1 MARGGGIR
9 ERAEGLFG
17 TPSRFMQP
25 RLVLI
30 ITTFV
35 LVAFGLLM
43 IYSSSSIV
51 DMASEDFN
59 NDAAY
64 HLKRQLG
71 FVAAGGVAAIVL
83 AISDYH
89 LWSRSLLP
97 VVWVAT
103 VGLLLLVFTGLAGR
117 EAYGATRWIDI
128 GPFNLQPSE
137 FAKITIVL
145 VAAYLGSRCFEEYSM
160 GYEGLATF
168 SIIGLGLP
176 LVLIVLQ
183 PDKGTTIICAA
194 TIFAMAYLAG
204 VPRSWLAVGFGIG
217 VAGVLLLAFKDEYSR
232 SRVFAA
238 VNPWNDPYGA
248 GYQLIQGFYAFSCGG
263 LFGVG
268 VGLSGQ
274 KYSYLPMAYNDFIFP
289 VIGEELGLVGTLGVV
304 LGFCLLVWAGLQI
317 ARYAPDLSG
326 RLVAGGCTIMLLIQF
341 LVNVG
346 GVLGMIP
353 LTGKPLPFLSYGGSS
368 IVSCLLL
375 VGFVASVSLH
385 SALPE
390 TAYERSRRSFS
401 TEGGEVNSFRD
412 EYALVGEATPRSAR
426 PAGSTSGFSVVSG
439 SGARVGTSVQPG
451 RAGDTSVEGIRASR
465 AFSEAH
471 SSGRVTT
478 DASGRRRIDLGPSAS
493 DRLRSSRG
501 KSN

>member
-1 MARGGGIR
+1 
-9 ERAEGLFG
+9 
-17 TPSRFMQP
+17 
-25 RLVLI
+25 
-30 ITTFV
+30 
-35 LVAFGLLM
+35 
-43 IYSSSSIV
+43 
-51 DMASEDFN
+51 
-59 NDAAY
+59 
-64 HLKRQLG
+64 
-71 FVAAGGVAAIVL
+71 
-83 AISDYH
+83 
-89 LWSRSLLP
+89 
-97 VVWVAT
+97 
-103 VGLLLLVFTGLAGR
+103 
-117 EAYGATRWIDI
+117 
-128 GPFNLQPSE
+128 
-137 FAKITIVL
+137 
-145 VAAYLGSRCFEEYSM
+145 
-160 GYEGLATF
+160 
-168 SIIGLGLP
+168 
-176 LVLIVLQ
+176 
-183 PDKGTTIICAA
+183 
-194 TIFAMAYLAG
+194 
-204 VPRSWLAVGFGIG
+204 
-217 VAGVLLLAFKDEYSR
+217 
-232 SRVFAA
+232 
-238 VNPWNDPYGA
+238 
-248 GYQLIQGFYAFSCGG
+248 
-263 LFGVG
+263 
-268 VGLSGQ
+268 
-274 KYSYLPMAYNDFIFP
+274 
-289 VIGEELGLVGTLGVV
+289 
-304 LGFCLLVWAGLQI
+304 
-317 ARYAPDLSG
+317 
-326 RLVAGGCTIMLLIQF
+326 MLLIQF

-451 RAGDTSVEGIRASR
+451 RADDTSVEGIRASR